1 MAQLYDAN
9 GNPVFS
15 DVVQQSQVLGALA
28 ATNSIQLRG
37 QACASIQVTGI
48 GSLTLTFEGSTDGS
62 NFDPVLATPIAGGA
76 PVSSTTGNGHWVNIS
91 TAGLFIFR
99 VRVSAYVSGNA
110 TVSVIA
116 SQGSAPPNFSS
127 TGQQSINLASVGGTS
142 VVTAQAG
149 SQKVGISGAAGVTL
163 DAAQAA
169 TAPAN
174 NLAVGGVFNNNT
186 GTTGALS
193 AGQASAVQLD
203 NHGAMLIDI
212 ISLNG
217 TPIVTAAAGLFA
229 AAGNSTPGATTSN
242 LCLTVGGYD
251 GAHVQ
256 ALSTDTSG
264 RLKVDILGNAAATLD
279 QANGSAVPTNGLMV
293 GGGSVAGGTN
303 FTTLTVKAAS
313 VAAAATDTSLV
324 VQPLVGNN
332 VQRTNQTTTAAGVV
346 DVNIVGSLGV
356 TNSATNGTFV
366 RLTDNTTAI
375 TAAISALGTAPTGTS
390 VEAVNNVALPNA
402 AAGAACTL
410 FQNSAVTT
418 AVVVKAS
425 AGNIY
430 GFMVNGGT
438 SGNFLQFINA
448 ASAPT
453 LGTAAVF
460 SVQIPASGIVFA
472 PPAALAMV
480 NNATGISVGIST
492 TYNGA
497 SAGTAAAVIVFYK

>member
-15 DVVQQSQVLGALA
+15 DVVQQSQILGALA

-37 QACASIQVTGI
+37 QACASVQVSGI
-48 GSLTLTFEGSTDGS
+48 GNLTLIFEGSTDGS
-62 NFDPVLATPIAGGA
+62 NFDPLLATPIAGGA
-76 PVSSTTGNGHWVNIS
+76 PVSTTTGNGHWVNIS

-99 VRVSAYVSGNA
+99 VRVSTYVSGNA

-116 SQGSAPPNFSS
+116 SQGSAPPNFSA
-127 TGQQSINLASVGGTS
+127 TGQQSINLASVGGT
-142 VVTAQAG
+142 A
-149 SQKVGISGAAGVTL
+149 
-163 DAAQAA
+163 
-169 TAPAN
+169 
-174 NLAVGGVFNNNT
+174 
-186 GTTGALS
+186 
-193 AGQASAVQLD
+193 
-203 NHGAMLIDI
+203 
-212 ISLNG
+212 
-217 TPIVTAAAGLFA
+217 VTAA
-229 AAGNSTPGATTSN
+229 
-242 LCLTVGGYD
+242 V
-251 GAHVQ
+251 
-256 ALSTDTSG
+256 
-264 RLKVDILGNAAATLD
+264 
-279 QANGSAVPTNGLMV
+279 
-293 GGGSVAGGTN
+293 
-303 FTTLTVKAAS
+303 
-313 VAAAATDTSLV
+313 
-324 VQPLVGNN
+324 
-332 VQRTNQTTTAAGVV
+332 
-346 DVNIVGSLGV
+346 
-356 TNSATNGTFV
+356 
-366 RLTDNTTAI
+366 
-375 TAAISALGTAPTGTS
+375 SALGTAPTGTS

-402 AAGAACTL
+402 SAGAACTL

-472 PPAALAMV
+472 PPADLAMV